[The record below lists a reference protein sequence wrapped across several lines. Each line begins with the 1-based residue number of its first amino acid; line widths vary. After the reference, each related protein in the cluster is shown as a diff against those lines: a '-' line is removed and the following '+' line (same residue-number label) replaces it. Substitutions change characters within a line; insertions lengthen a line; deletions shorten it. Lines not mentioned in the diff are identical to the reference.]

1 MGIQRM
7 KEYFVSL
14 GMPSSLTEVGIASE
28 DIPALVAL
36 AMGNGTR
43 VVGRFPQTTCQA
55 GYRGHLLE
63 FAAEG
68 GIMKRNDFAVFMA
81 YVCMFAVALLV
92 GLLVIRPIMS
102 DYGASFPINFVV
114 LVVLSLIVGIVLN
127 GLLLEGGHLLGA
139 KIGGYEVLSC
149 VVFMIGV
156 KKKDGKFAF
165 GLHSYDGLTG
175 ETKVAPKDVE
185 KSSLGAYAF
194 LPIFLYI
201 VEAVVLMVVNAVTG
215 SQLKETPSLAWLQ
228 VFSITILSV
237 GGMIFLYDIFPF
249 RMDSNND
256 GYLFTILSHN
266 ENRVAYNYYLLKE
279 KSKFL
284 GVAMPPIRTFDQ
296 ITEFTAYLNYFAIYD
311 HVSKGEFDQA
321 VALLDKIIQVERG
334 IGHAAKY
341 DAACFKLTLLL
352 ASSKTSIGVSYY
364 NEFTDEQKKYIA
376 NLPTMPALRSYLL
389 ISSCVEDSE
398 AEANFAL
405 DKVEK
410 VLSTLGKEEPLFLDS
425 EKALVQYDKQFVAKM
440 HPAWDL
446 FPLPWEEPQRE
457 EGESNE

>member
-1 MGIQRM
+1 
-7 KEYFVSL
+7 
-14 GMPSSLTEVGIASE
+14 
-28 DIPALVAL
+28 
-36 AMGNGTR
+36 
-43 VVGRFPQTTCQA
+43 
-55 GYRGHLLE
+55 
-63 FAAEG
+63 
-68 GIMKRNDFAVFMA
+68 
-81 YVCMFAVALLV
+81 
-92 GLLVIRPIMS
+92 
-102 DYGASFPINFVV
+102 
-114 LVVLSLIVGIVLN
+114 
-127 GLLLEGGHLLGA
+127 
-139 KIGGYEVLSC
+139 
-149 VVFMIGV
+149 
-156 KKKDGKFAF
+156 
-165 GLHSYDGLTG
+165 
-175 ETKVAPKDVE
+175 
-185 KSSLGAYAF
+185 
-194 LPIFLYI
+194 
-201 VEAVVLMVVNAVTG
+201 
-215 SQLKETPSLAWLQ
+215 
-228 VFSITILSV
+228 
-237 GGMIFLYDIFPF
+237 
-249 RMDSNND
+249 
-256 GYLFTILSHN
+256 
-266 ENRVAYNYYLLKE
+266 
-279 KSKFL
+279 
-284 GVAMPPIRTFDQ
+284 MPPIRTFDQ

-311 HVSKGEFDQA
+311 HVGKGEFDQA

>member
-1 MGIQRM
+1 
-7 KEYFVSL
+7 
-14 GMPSSLTEVGIASE
+14 
-28 DIPALVAL
+28 
-36 AMGNGTR
+36 
-43 VVGRFPQTTCQA
+43 
-55 GYRGHLLE
+55 
-63 FAAEG
+63 
-68 GIMKRNDFAVFMA
+68 MKRNDFAVFMA

-92 GLLVIRPIMS
+92 GLFVIRPIMS

-114 LVVLSLIVGIVLN
+114 LVVLSLVAGILLN
-127 GLLLEGGHLLGA
+127 GLLLEGAHLLGA

-156 KKKDGKFAF
+156 KKKDGKFVF
-165 GLHSYDGLTG
+165 GFHSYDGLTG

-194 LPIFLYI
+194 LPIFLFI
-201 VEAVVLMVVNAVTG
+201 VETIVLMVVNAVAG
-215 SQLKETPSLAWLQ
+215 SQLKSDPSLAWVQ
-228 VFSITILSV
+228 VFCITVLSV

-266 ENRVAYNYYLLKE
+266 DNRIAYNYYLEKE
-279 KSKFL
+279 KAKYL
-284 GVAMPPIRTFDQ
+284 GTEMPPIRTFDN

-321 VALLDKIIQVERG
+321 VALLDRIINVEHG
-334 IGHAAKY
+334 IGHAAKD

-352 ASSKTSIGVSYY
+352 ASSKTSLGVAYY
-364 NEFTDEQKKYIA
+364 NEFSDEQKKYIA

-389 ISSCVEDSE
+389 VSSCVEDSE

-410 VLSTLGKEEPLFLDS
+410 VLGTLGKEEPLFLDS

-440 HPAWDL
+440 HPSWEL
-446 FPLPWEEPQRE
+446 FPLPWEEKHPSEEDE
-457 EGESNE
+457 EGSDNE